1 MFVQPTAR
9 ILWPAVDEMDHHK
22 LITMNLPWHRPFF
35 WDFDWKKICFL
46 GLSENRLSQKL
57 IIQYIQCHSWRFCLP
72 KLTEMN
78 RHTIFRHTRTGESMR
93 TPIVDDD
100 NPSSGSIISYNN
112 QWTDGVLVTAHS
124 SWYGW
129 RAGSILSTLDECD
142 PLITGYK
149 SCVYIYKIYIYVHI
163 HIVEYNDGIY
173 IHYITSHYITSH
185 HITL

>member
-1 MFVQPTAR
+1 
-9 ILWPAVDEMDHHK
+9 
-22 LITMNLPWHRPFF
+22 
-35 WDFDWKKICFL
+35 
-46 GLSENRLSQKL
+46 
-57 IIQYIQCHSWRFCLP
+57 
-72 KLTEMN
+72 MN

-129 RAGSILSTLDECD
+129 GAGSILSTLDECE

-149 SCVYIYKIYIYVHI
+149 SCVYIYIRDIYIYIYVHI

-173 IHYITSHYITSH
+173 IHYITSHHTIVH
-185 HITL
+185 CITLHHFTLLYIKLHTLHIIYTPRENDEYSNPGTHRILSHS